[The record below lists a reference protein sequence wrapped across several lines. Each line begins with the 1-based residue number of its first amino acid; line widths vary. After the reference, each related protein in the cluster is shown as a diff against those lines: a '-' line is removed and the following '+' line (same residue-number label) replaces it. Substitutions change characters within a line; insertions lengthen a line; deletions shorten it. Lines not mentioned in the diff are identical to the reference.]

1 MSNVAGNQNAV
12 LVRTSRGNDKQ
23 GGPFIQKTWEGTE
36 NACIGAAAEIIGSDY
51 YIIEPVGGGKFSL
64 TARWSTNT
72 GEEGIPEPPVRE
84 ERLRFNE
91 VQKSIY
97 SSPAFSSLT
106 TSQIS
111 AVRAA
116 VESSD
121 GAAFSVPL
129 QQTLYDLIVVG
140 IDSYPVYQP
149 TVIVTDTAGSGYSW
163 DIGFTNYGYT
173 FSTAN
178 MIADAALTS
187 GWQDNLPA
195 ETSSDSAFIY
205 GWLKKP
211 PEIVTVAGNRTQLV
225 QEYVYGYWAVAV
237 LPEA

>member
-1 MSNVAGNQNAV
+1 MSSVAGNQSAV
-12 LVRTSRGNDKQ
+12 LVRTSRGRDKQ
-23 GGPFIQKTWEGTE
+23 SGPFLQKTWEGTE
-36 NACIGAAAEIIGSDY
+36 TACNGAAAEIIGADY
-51 YIIEPVGGGKFSL
+51 YIIEPAGGGKFNL

-91 VQKSIY
+91 TLKSMY

-106 TSQIS
+106 NDEIS

-129 QQTLYDLIVVG
+129 QQTLYDLIMVG
-140 IDSYPVYQP
+140 NDSFPVYQP
-149 TVIVTDTAGSGYSW
+149 TVIVTDTAGADYNW
-163 DIGFTNYGYT
+163 NIGFANYGRT
-173 FSTAN
+173 FDTAN

-187 GWQDNLPA
+187 GWASNLPN

-211 PEIVTVAGNRTQLV
+211 PEIVTVAGNKTQLV

>member
-1 MSNVAGNQNAV
+1 MSSVAGNQNAV
-12 LVRTSRGNDKQ
+12 LVRSSRGSDKQ
-23 GGPFIQKTWEGTE
+23 SGPFLQKTWEGTE
-36 NACIGAAAEIIGSDY
+36 AACNGSAAEIIGADY
-51 YIIEPVGGGKFSL
+51 YIIEPAGGGKFSL

-72 GEEGIPEPPVRE
+72 GEEGAPEPPVRE

-91 VQKSIY
+91 TLKSIY

-116 VESSD
+116 VDSSD
-121 GAAFSVPL
+121 GAAFSIPL

-149 TVIVTDTAGSGYSW
+149 TVIVTDTAPSDYAW
-163 DIGFTNYGYT
+163 NIGFSNYGKT
-173 FSTAN
+173 FDTPN
-178 MIADAALTS
+178 MISDAALTS
-187 GWQDNLPA
+187 GWKNNLPN
-195 ETSSDSAFIY
+195 ESSSDSAFIY

-211 PEIVTVAGNRTQLV
+211 PEIVTVAGNKTQLV
-225 QEYVYGYWAVAV
+225 QEYVYGYWALVV
-237 LPEA
+237 LPSA